1 MCVLITL
8 DYIFQCKKHFLKT
21 IYIYIYKDAS
31 AELKSTI

>member
-21 IYIYIYKDAS
+21 IYIYKDAS